1 MKPDTRRL
9 NVYVVCPNTEG
20 LLRPG
25 MFASA
30 NLGVSEND
38 VVRVPKSA
46 LLMNNDQVSVFVEVA
61 PGTFRRREV
70 TINYDEGDDVLV
82 LSGLSAGERVVT
94 SGAILLNDD

>member
-1 MKPDTRRL
+1 
-9 NVYVVCPNTEG
+9 
-20 LLRPG
+20 
-25 MFASA
+25 
-30 NLGVSEND
+30 
-38 VVRVPKSA
+38 
-46 LLMNNDQVSVFVEVA
+46 MNNDQVSVFVETA